1 MQETNE
7 NQAVEKDKKT
17 PALIIGIG
25 ACIVLL
31 VIIMN
36 RFTGCINTVSEAAK
50 AQFGD
55 TYNSTKENVYQEY
68 YQSAFDYAEAKNH
81 ISNDVKIVINGITE
95 VSKLEVYEASDT
107 EYVIY
112 KYDDNGFEAWYE
124 VNGTCTYYVDLEK
137 SEFLVDQS
145 RKTVTIKIPKPER
158 KYNIDIPTRLFY
170 DDDTIDVM
178 NTGIEINNGSAL
190 EGLKNVRDAEAKSR
204 EKIINYFS
212 NAGTLDEKAQ
222 GAALS
227 VLKSLVEW
235 ANPDVEGLKV
245 TVEFMN

>member
-112 KYDDNGFEAWYE
+112 
-124 VNGTCTYYVDLEK
+124 
-137 SEFLVDQS
+137 
-145 RKTVTIKIPKPER
+145 
-158 KYNIDIPTRLFY
+158 
-170 DDDTIDVM
+170 
-178 NTGIEINNGSAL
+178 
-190 EGLKNVRDAEAKSR
+190 
-204 EKIINYFS
+204 
-212 NAGTLDEKAQ
+212 
-222 GAALS
+222 
-227 VLKSLVEW
+227 
-235 ANPDVEGLKV
+235 
-245 TVEFMN
+245 